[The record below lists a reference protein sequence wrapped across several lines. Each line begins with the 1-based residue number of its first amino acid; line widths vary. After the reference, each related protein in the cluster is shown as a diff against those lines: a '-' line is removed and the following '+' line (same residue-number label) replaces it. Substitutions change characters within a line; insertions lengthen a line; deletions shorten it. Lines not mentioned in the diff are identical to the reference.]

1 MAAVSA
7 AREGWLTCE
16 AGAGDAEDA
25 GDVGSGAKSASAPR
39 AVIVAKISRSKIPG
53 YTGNFVIN
61 EWIVRIM
68 RIVS

>member
-7 AREGWLTCE
+7 AREGWLTCD
-16 AGAGDAEDA
+16 AGEGDAEDA
-25 GDVGSGAKSASAPR
+25 GDTGSGAKRSSAPR

-53 YTGNFVIN
+53 NSGNFVIN
-61 EWIVRIM
+61 EWINRTM

>member
-1 MAAVSA
+1 MDAVSA
-7 AREGWLTCE
+7 AREGWPTCE
-16 AGAGDAEDA
+16 AGEGDAEDA
-25 GDVGSGAKSASAPR
+25 GDTGSGAKRASAPR

-53 YTGNFVIN
+53 NAGNLVIN